1 MPCDIDLVLLR
12 AVGQGSAFAD
22 FRSYAQ
28 RSQRIVL
35 APDWSQMRKTWRKSR
50 WLVAVHRKRTM
61 WRMMESQEADGTS
74 SRLRRWGALV
84 SLGSDLVIASS
95 STPVLIR
102 QTPLHYPRRLKKQH
116 VALQIE
122 CVHYFSGHRS
132 KSPPPEQILRP
143 ATSCT
148 GNTACRA
155 PHEKVSPHLHGD
167 VLACR
172 GGL

>member
-1 MPCDIDLVLLR
+1 MPYNTTYGSIINKRRVIRRQYRVVGLIMPCDIDLVLPR

-35 APDWSQMRKTWRKSR
+35 APDWSQMRKAWRKSR

-102 QTPLHYPRRLKKQH
+102 QTPLHYPRKQKKT
-116 VALQIE
+116 ARCSATRMCTL
-122 CVHYFSGHRS
+122 
-132 KSPPPEQILRP
+132 ILGR
-143 ATSCT
+143 T
-148 GNTACRA
+148 
-155 PHEKVSPHLHGD
+155 V
-167 VLACR
+167 
-172 GGL
+172 